1 MKIKK
6 EYIMLAVIILALSVY
21 LILRNPDRTHYD
33 LPKIPEVAGKNISK
47 IEISRSDASISLNRK
62 DNTWRI
68 APKGYPANCSKVEN
82 MLDIIEQ
89 LILTA
94 LVSESK
100 NYSRYDLDDKKK
112 ITVKAWA
119 GDKLRREFEVGK
131 AATSYRH
138 TFVKL
143 ADDHR
148 VYHARGNFRSK
159 FDQTADNLQDKAVL
173 SFEKTEIQKIRM
185 AKGKQEMVLT
195 QTQVGSK
202 ISPAKEADAESPPS
216 EKKEETVWQTSDGKK
231 ADDAKLNQLLAS
243 LSSLRCEK
251 YIDECKKED
260 FTNPIFTIEL
270 KGTEEYSLSIF
281 SKTDKHA
288 KGYPAVSSA
297 NDYPFL
303 LSNSKADNLMKRP
316 DELLKK
322 PAGAK
327 PMTE

>member
-6 EYIMLAVIILALSVY
+6 EYIMLAVIISALSVY
-21 LILRNPDRTHYD
+21 LVLRNPDRTHYE
-33 LPKIPEVAGKNISK
+33 LPKIPEVARKDISK
-47 IEISRSDASISLNRK
+47 IEISWSDASISLNRK

-68 APKGYPANCSKVEN
+68 APKGYPANASKVKN

-100 NYSRYDLDDKKK
+100 NYRRYDLNNEKK

-131 AATSYRH
+131 AATSFRH

-143 ADDHR
+143 AHDHR
-148 VYHARGNFRSK
+148 VYHARGNFRAK
-159 FDQTADNLQDKAVL
+159 FDQKVDNLQDKTVL
-173 SFEKTEIQKIRM
+173 SFDKTEIQEIRM
-185 AKGKQEMVLT
+185 AKGKQEMLLT
-195 QTQVGSK
+195 QTQVPSK
-202 ISPAKEADAESPPS
+202 ISPAEEADADSPPP
-216 EKKEETVWQTSDGKK
+216 EKEETVWQTSDGKK
-231 ADDAKLNQLLAS
+231 ADDARLNQLLAS
-243 LSSLRCEK
+243 LSNLRCEK
-251 YIDECKKED
+251 YIDERKKED
-260 FTNPIFTIEL
+260 FTNAIFTIEL
-270 KGTEEYSLSIF
+270 NGAEEYSLSIF

-288 KGYPAVSSA
+288 KDYPAVSSA

-322 PAGAK
+322 PGGAK